1 MSLWDFVA
9 AASIATN
16 INDSNSKSAKILKKI
31 NSASLNI
38 LNGDKVDYVG
48 CGGRTAN
55 TFGAITAINCDML
68 LIFGDLFRDSLRG
81 NVGKLGEGFLQAW
94 GTSLYFLFGF
104 SSVNVMNIGNKIE
117 LQYMNDN
124 AHNYTFRRGG
134 SPMAVFYASIDSKRI
149 IKLRIVLVLFVLA
162 IYGFYLIYNFAG
174 VFGKGIMSP
183 VGDSGYIKTQQGKVD
198 SKDKEIAALEASEAQ
213 QKKEQ
218 QQRADAGYVLSPAE
232 QEAQDAE
239 LQDTEDQ
246 LAEVEHQKALLES
259 TLKTAEKQK
268 AWLIYGNVIL
278 ESKGFF
284 LMHYLEILNF
294 AGPKIVEMNKE
305 IVDENLRRPSV
316 TSFLASS
323 VALTASVSER
333 TNSVV
338 VDEVL
343 ELSDDLLQESVREI
357 ADADMIQSDRYS
369 SRSVWD
375 DGEVGLVPR
384 AKHSAKSAALIAK
397 KVFADI
403 DELSQVA
410 ESV

>member
-218 QQRADAGYVLSPAE
+218 QQRTDAGYVLSPAE
-232 QEAQDAE
+232 QEAK
-239 LQDTEDQ
+239 DTELEYTQDQ
-246 LAEVEHQKALLES
+246 LTAAESQKAELES
-259 TLKTAEKQK
+259 TLKTAERQK
-268 AWLIYGNVIL
+268 EWLIYGNVIL
-278 ESKGFF
+278 ENRGF
-284 LMHYLEILNF
+284 LVI
-294 AGPKIVEMNKE
+294 KTVEMILGAAFTIETETRVKLEAANKIAE
-305 IVDENLRRPSV
+305 ETRLLAEEQALAVIVIENVDQDSCILMANDWRKREKSV
-316 TSFLASS
+316 KEVEKNLWDSA
-323 VALTASVSER
+323 VSEAYIAR
-333 TNSVV
+333 ASN
-338 VDEVL
+338 
-343 ELSDDLLQESVREI
+343 DLLLI
-357 ADADMIQSDRYS
+357 SD
-369 SRSVWD
+369 
-375 DGEVGLVPR
+375 
-384 AKHSAKSAALIAK
+384 
-397 KVFADI
+397 
-403 DELSQVA
+403 
-410 ESV
+410 